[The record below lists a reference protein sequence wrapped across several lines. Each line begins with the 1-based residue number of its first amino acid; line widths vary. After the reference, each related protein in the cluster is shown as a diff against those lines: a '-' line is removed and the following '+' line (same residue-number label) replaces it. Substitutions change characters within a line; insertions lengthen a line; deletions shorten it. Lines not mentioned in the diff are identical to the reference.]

1 MKLTKKEISDFTQNF
16 LEEDKSNKDITSKY
30 FIDRKQKA
38 KAIFFSEENMVLSGI
53 NIVLNIFKKNCK
65 NFKLLFKLNDGKE
78 IKKKTKI
85 LVLEGNAR
93 DILSLERTV
102 LNLLQHLSGIS
113 TLTSKFF
120 KKINFPKTILLDTRK
135 TTPGLRKLEKYATY
149 IGGAKNHRLNL
160 AERFMIKDNHLLLNS
175 KIFEKI
181 RKMKTNKK
189 NTVIMECD
197 NLYQVKKAILLKI
210 KHILLDNM
218 NIKKNKEACK
228 IIGKSAKIEV
238 SGGINLQN
246 IKKIS
251 KIGVNFISVGAI
263 TQSALAAK
271 ICLELKK
278 I

>member
-1 MKLTKKEISDFTQNF
+1 M
-16 LEEDKSNKDITSKY
+16 
-30 FIDRKQKA
+30 
-38 KAIFFSEENMVLSGI
+38 
-53 NIVLNIFKKNCK
+53 
-65 NFKLLFKLNDGKE
+65 
-78 IKKKTKI
+78 I
-85 LVLEGNAR
+85 LVSSVGSPYWALLPWATKGNAR
-93 DILSLERTV
+93 NILSIERTA

-120 KKINFPKTILLDTRK
+120 KKINSSKTILLDTRK
-135 TTPGLRKLEKYATY
+135 TTPGLRTLEKYATY

-197 NLYQVKKAILLKI
+197 NLYQVKKAIILKI

-218 NIKKNKEACK
+218 NIKKIKEACK

-238 SGGINLQN
+238 SGGVSLQN

-251 KIGVNFISVGAI
+251 NIGVNFISVGSI
-263 TQSALAAK
+263 TQSAPAAK

>member
-1 MKLTKKEISDFTQNF
+1 MKLNKKEISDYVQNF
-16 LEEDKSNKDITSKY
+16 LKEDKSNQDITSTY
-30 FIDRKQKA
+30 FIDNKKKA
-38 KAIFFSEENMVLSGI
+38 RASFLTEE
-53 NIVLNIFKKNCK
+53 NIVLAGNNIVLYIFKKYCK
-65 NFKLLFKLNDGKE
+65 NFKLISKLKDGKE

-120 KKINFPKTILLDTRK
+120 KKINFSKTILLDTRK

-149 IGGAKNHRLNL
+149 IGGAKNHRLDL

-175 KIFEKI
+175 SIFEKI
-181 RKMKTNKK
+181 KKMKTNKK

-197 NLYQVKKAILLKI
+197 NLYQVKKAVFLKI

-218 NIKKNKEACK
+218 DIKKIKEASK
-228 IIGKSAKIEV
+228 LIGKSAKIEV
-238 SGGINLQN
+238 SGGVNLQN

-251 KIGVNFISVGAI
+251 RIGVNFISVGAI
-263 TQSALAAK
+263 TQSAPAAR
-271 ICLELKK
+271 ISLELKK

>member
-1 MKLTKKEISDFTQNF
+1 MKLNKKEISDYVQNF
-16 LEEDKSNKDITSKY
+16 LKEDRSNEDITSKY
-30 FIDRKQKA
+30 FINNKQKA
-38 KAIFFSEENMVLSGI
+38 RALFLAEENIVLSGN
-53 NIVLNIFKKNCK
+53 NIVLYIFKKCCK
-65 NFKLLFKLNDGKE
+65 NFKLISKLEDGKK

-93 DILSLERTV
+93 DILSIERTT

-113 TLTSKFF
+113 TLTSKFSN
-120 KKINFPKTILLDTRK
+120 KINSSKTILLDTRK
-135 TTPGLRKLEKYATY
+135 TTPGLRTLEKYATY

-160 AERFMIKDNHLLLNS
+160 AERFMIKDNHLFLNS

-197 NLYQVKKAILLKI
+197 NLYQVKKAIFLKI

-218 NIKKNKEACK
+218 DIKKIKEASK
-228 IIGKSAKIEV
+228 LIGKSAKIEV

-246 IKKIS
+246 IEKIS
-251 KIGVNFISVGAI
+251 NIGVNFISVGAI
-263 TQSALAAK
+263 TQSAPAAK
-271 ICLELKK
+271 ISLELEK